1 MSGSAFLKDSW
12 VKDYKFTGSQ
22 KNKRVNKLSNI
33 ENFFLYL
40 LEGIALTFAL
50 LSLVRTICHR
60 GQSQHMFIRTVHKK
74 KHSFDRYIN
83 LEYMYIGIYDFFFVL
98 P

>member
-1 MSGSAFLKDSW
+1 MSSSAFLKDTW

-33 ENFFLYL
+33 EKFFLYL

-60 GQSQHMFIRTVHKK
+60 GQSQHMFIRTVHNKT
-74 KHSFDRYIN
+74 HSFDRCIN
-83 LEYMYIGIYDFFFVL
+83 LEYMYIGMYDFFFVL